1 MRRLV
6 PLLLLLMVGCSKAEM
21 ARMSKKT
28 GEDAVSMAR
37 RYQQAPVSEVEACL
51 NDYLALA
58 DEYER
63 RGWGKYGS
71 PGWIHELRGLCEGRL
86 AALHRALGNSKSYRA
101 HMDRALAH
109 TKKANPGT
117 DYVETDILERVERL
131 DAANIQ
137 PNWRKQFGQQIGAVK
152 K

>member
-6 PLLLLLMVGCSKAEM
+6 PLLLLLMLGCSKAEM

-28 GEDAVSMAR
+28 GADAVSMAR

-63 RGWGKYGS
+63 KGWGQYGA

-86 AALHRALGNSKSYRA
+86 AAFHRAHGDPKSYHA

-109 TKKANPGT
+109 AKKANPGI

-131 DAANIQ
+131 DAANIP
-137 PNWRKQFGQQIGAVK
+137 PNWRKQISQQLGAK
-152 K
+152 Q